1 MCNVVVLGVVLGSVI
16 VCNVV
21 VLGVVLG
28 ASDFFVFI
36 VS

>member
-16 VCNVV
+16 VCYVV

-28 ASDFFVFI
+28 ASDFFV
-36 VS
+36 

>member
-28 ASDFFVFI
+28 ASDFFV
-36 VS
+36 